1 MMQMLTMQT
10 GAALASRS
18 DWTVLRPL
26 LAQSVVQT
34 LQMVLVTIVIGG
46 ALGLVLG
53 VILYGT
59 RPGNLFE
66 NRSSTASSTFW

>member
-18 DWTVLRPL
+18 DWTVMRPL
-26 LAQSVVQT
+26 LAHSIVHT

-46 ALGLVLG
+46 GLGHVL
-53 VILYGT
+53 
-59 RPGNLFE
+59 
-66 NRSSTASSTFW
+66 